1 MIHGEPMAMN
11 TVIILR
17 KKLLGLRKNKFDLE
31 KSNSVLMRLALKFNL
46 TNYNSLVT

>member
-1 MIHGEPMAMN
+1 MIHSEPMAMN
-11 TVIILR
+11 TVILR